1 MTALPLRLAA
11 FAAAAAV
18 PLCFVLL
25 PIGAFLVMS
34 FWTMQDAR
42 IVPDMSLSNYA
53 EFAGNESYRLTFL
66 VTLVL
71 CAKVTLI
78 GLAVGY
84 PIAWAIWR
92 LPSKWRALM
101 LLLFVIPLFMSYI
114 VKIYTM
120 RSILGLNGLLNL
132 ALVRL
137 GVIETPSTL
146 FLYNQNAI
154 LVTMAVVFLPFVIL
168 PIYLS
173 LERIPPS
180 LLAAS
185 ADLGA
190 SPFTTFRRVVLPLSA
205 PGTMAGALFT
215 YVLAMG
221 DFVTPQMVGGPS
233 GFTFGRVIWSQFGL
247 AYNWPFGAALAAVLF
262 LVALLL
268 ILAAAAVNR
277 KGGLGQ

>member
-1 MTALPLRLAA
+1 MTALPARLAA

-18 PLCFVLL
+18 PVAFVLV

-34 FWTMQDAR
+34 FWSMQDGR
-42 IVPDMSLSNYA
+42 IVPDATLANYA
-53 EFAGNESYRLTFL
+53 EFAGNESYRRTFFA
-66 VTLVL
+66 TLVL
-71 CAKVTLI
+71 CAKVTGI
-78 GLAVGY
+78 GLALGY
-84 PIAWAIWR
+84 PVAWAIWR
-92 LPSKWRALM
+92 LPARWRALL

-120 RSILGLNGLLNL
+120 RSILGLNGLLNM
-132 ALVRL
+132 ALLRL
-137 GVIETPSTL
+137 GVIEAPSPL

-168 PIYLS
+168 PVYLS
-173 LERIPPS
+173 LERIPAS

-190 SPFTTFRRVVLPLSA
+190 PPLTTFRRVVLPLSA
-205 PGTMAGALFT
+205 PGTVAGAIFT

-247 AYNWPFGAALAAVLF
+247 AYNWPFGAAMAAVLF
-262 LVALLL
+262 AVALAL
-268 ILAAAAVNR
+268 ILAAARVSQM
-277 KGGLGQ
+277 GGTGP